1 MMIIENLV
9 LLSVFLTYPLAI
21 YLIYIAYMNNM
32 DLKEKKLI
40 LDFTL
45 ISSLFLMAK
54 FINNRSLYSILFYN
68 IPLLISYLRKKNNT
82 SIILS
87 LIIIYFT
94 YKYTKI
100 PLFISILE
108 YSIYYIGY
116 LLILKTKNKE
126 TNIINYF
133 ISLKSFLISFLIF
146 FLINPKGTL
155 LVNISYI
162 FITISIFIIYT
173 YICVFLFKK
182 GEEIVDLNNLIKDNK
197 KQQYLYESLSKL
209 THELKNPITV
219 CKGYLEIINHK
230 GYSKVEEYLPIISSE
245 IDRSLSVINDFS
257 SLGKLTSLNIEELD
271 LEMLLSEVI
280 GTLNPLFKREAASIK
295 MNITNEVYI
304 YADYNRLKQVFVNVL
319 KNSLEARKDT
329 IPLEVLINVRKYK
342 NNIKIYIIDN
352 GIGMD
357 KETLAN
363 MNKIFYTTKANGN
376 GLGVVLSTEI
386 IEMHNGTIKYLSTKD
401 VGTTVLINLPIKDKI
416 KKSYDF

>member
-45 ISSLFLMAK
+45 LSSLFLMAK

-219 CKGYLEIINHK
+219 CRGYLEIINHK

>member
-32 DLKEKKLI
+32 DLKETKLI

-219 CKGYLEIINHK
+219 CRGYLEIINHK

-280 GTLNPLFKREAASIK
+280 GTLNPLFKREVASIK

-329 IPLEVLINVRKYK
+329 IPLEVLINVQKYK

>member
-271 LEMLLSEVI
+271 LKMLLSEVI

>member
-45 ISSLFLMAK
+45 LSSLFLMAK

-146 FLINPKGTL
+146 FFN
-155 LVNISYI
+155 
-162 FITISIFIIYT
+162 
-173 YICVFLFKK
+173 
-182 GEEIVDLNNLIKDNK
+182 
-197 KQQYLYESLSKL
+197 
-209 THELKNPITV
+209 
-219 CKGYLEIINHK
+219 
-230 GYSKVEEYLPIISSE
+230 
-245 IDRSLSVINDFS
+245 
-257 SLGKLTSLNIEELD
+257 
-271 LEMLLSEVI
+271 
-280 GTLNPLFKREAASIK
+280 
-295 MNITNEVYI
+295 
-304 YADYNRLKQVFVNVL
+304 
-319 KNSLEARKDT
+319 
-329 IPLEVLINVRKYK
+329 
-342 NNIKIYIIDN
+342 
-352 GIGMD
+352 
-357 KETLAN
+357 
-363 MNKIFYTTKANGN
+363 
-376 GLGVVLSTEI
+376 
-386 IEMHNGTIKYLSTKD
+386 
-401 VGTTVLINLPIKDKI
+401 
-416 KKSYDF
+416 